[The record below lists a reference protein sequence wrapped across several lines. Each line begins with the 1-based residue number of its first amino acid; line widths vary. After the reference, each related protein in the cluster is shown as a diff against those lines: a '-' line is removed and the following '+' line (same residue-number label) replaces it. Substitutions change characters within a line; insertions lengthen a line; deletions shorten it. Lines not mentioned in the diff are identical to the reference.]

1 MHVEIAD
8 GSAGPASAGSGDDDS
23 DYVDYKDDDGT
34 LAAESETLFD
44 EGEGADLRKP
54 SSGFFTDMPRS
65 RGGVILPYALS
76 IPEAH
81 VESFVQQRNKVM
93 RQATAKEGGED
104 PLSDDTSTMFFPN
117 TGYSRCYL
125 WSDDMPRLGL
135 LPYTLDIVGPFIRA
149 RNGGTTSIGTWD
161 RLTAPSAE
169 DSSSDKPK
177 SAEERALRI
186 KGSHTY
192 FRASQPAE
200 GGGSAV
206 MVIEPEMIITAYD
219 QVRWRKAGRRVRWL
233 CYGRHRVSN
242 ATCVSMLTCTRAL
255 ASLGACISDV
265 SRAGARAWPR
275 RVARRLCECRRP
287 RTRVTLVRA
296 TRRLR
301 RVPHRCMV
309 CLRARSRGTATRRTT
324 TW

>member
-8 GSAGPASAGSGDDDS
+8 ESDGAASAGGGDDDS

-34 LAAESETLFD
+34 LAAGSETLFD
-44 EGEGADLRKP
+44 EGDGADLRKP
-54 SSGFFTDMPRS
+54 SSGFFTDITRS

-104 PLSDDTSTMFFPN
+104 PLSDETSTMFFPN

-161 RLTAPSAE
+161 RLMAPSAEE

-186 KGSHTY
+186 KGSHAY
-192 FRASQPAE
+192 FRASQPTE

-219 QVRWRKAGRRVRWL
+219 QVRWRKRKEGEYAG
-233 CYGRHRVSN
+233 YARHR
-242 ATCVSMLTCTRAL
+242 ATCADLH
-255 ASLGACISDV
+255 
-265 SRAGARAWPR
+265 ARNCF
-275 RVARRLCECRRP
+275 ARRLHIG
-287 RTRVTLVRA
+287 RV
-296 TRRLR
+296 
-301 RVPHRCMV
+301 
-309 CLRARSRGTATRRTT
+309 
-324 TW
+324 